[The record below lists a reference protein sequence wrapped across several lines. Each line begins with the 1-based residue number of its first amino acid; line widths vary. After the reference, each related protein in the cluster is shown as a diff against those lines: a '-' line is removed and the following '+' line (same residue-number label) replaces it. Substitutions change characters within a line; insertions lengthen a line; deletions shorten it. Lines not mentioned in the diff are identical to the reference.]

1 VGEPHQPDKLTGARK
16 MIIQFQ
22 PKHTYSSRLVTD
34 SDTIIAFTV
43 LKRTAKTVT
52 VLGDMLKEPTV
63 FRVSLY
69 NNVEQFKPWGCYSM
83 CPVISAK

>member
-1 VGEPHQPDKLTGARK
+1 
-16 MIIQFQ
+16 MSIQFQ
-22 PKHTYSSRLVTD
+22 PKQTYISRLVTD
-34 SDTIIAFTV
+34 SDSIISFTV

-52 VLGDMLKEPTV
+52 VLGDMLKVPTV

-69 NNVEQFKPWGCYSM
+69 NDIEQFKPWGSYSM